1 MESAFENPLL
11 DQTAT
16 ELKRQIEAER
26 DDRPFLVYRAAGGD
40 QRIVVLAADR
50 RLTIGRDP
58 GNDLTI
64 DDEQVSRVHAELAPI
79 GNAWVIDDQGLSTN
93 GTFVNGE
100 RLTDRARLTD
110 RDLIGIGGTGILFR
124 QPGAGRR
131 AGPTVASAETGAVQS
146 LTDTQQRI
154 LVALCRPFA
163 TGDPFASPAT
173 NRQIAAEMHLS
184 IDAVKG
190 HLRVLFDRFGLAE
203 LAQNEKRA
211 RLAEKA
217 IRSGLV
223 KPRDLG

>member
-1 MESAFENPLL
+1 MEGAFENPLL

-26 DDRPFLVYRAAGGD
+26 DDRPFLVYRAVDGD
-40 QRIVVLAADR
+40 QRIVALTGR

-58 GNDLTI
+58 GNDLAI

-79 GNAWVIDDQGLSTN
+79 GSAWVIDDRGLSTN

-124 QPGAGRR
+124 QPGASRPP
-131 AGPTVASAETGAVQS
+131 GPTVASAETGAVQS

-163 TGDPFASPAT
+163 TGDSFASPAT

-190 HLRVLFDRFGLAE
+190 HLRVLFDRFGLGG

-217 IRSGLV
+217 LRSGLV